1 MKHYITVTQNGKQ
14 ILGSWFTI
22 VINSKL
28 SYLGATRIRQEFKRM
43 EKRIEQEKPISPF
56 LNNGNISIHYN
67 K

>member
-14 ILGSWFTI
+14 ILGSWFTT

-28 SYLGATRIRQEFKRM
+28 NYLGATRIRQEFKIM
-43 EKRIEQEKPISPF
+43 EKRIEQEKPLRPF
-56 LNNGNISIHYN
+56 LNNGNISIHYS